1 MAPYNISSVSHHRD
15 EAALTL
21 LAHITETS
29 HGHTSKLSDIEIR
42 VSVLEDGII
51 TRNDITAGTGVIL
64 TEDAAANT
72 LEISIGQDVA
82 PTSNVTFNQITTTS
96 DVIINGDLTVNG
108 GSTYIYSTTKVIA
121 DPLIE
126 LANGN
131 NGNSYDIGFYGT
143 YKSGN
148 TTLYTGLVWDASA
161 SSYKLFKN
169 LTTAP
174 TNNEFTFSNHTVATL
189 EAQITDITNH
199 TINSLNDVDT
209 STNGPNAGQV
219 LAWNGTNWAPADDNN
234 DTYTGGTGIAITTND
249 ISIDFSEF
257 TTDDITEGTTKLFH
271 TSERVD
277 DRVNELLQAGSN
289 IALNYDD
296 NNGTLTID
304 ATDTNTEYTAGTGVI
319 IQNTVISIGQDV
331 GTTSDV
337 IFHTVESPI
346 IFSAVANVNI
356 SKGQIV
362 YISGTAGNGS
372 TPTVALAQANSSNT
386 MPAFGIAAE
395 QATSGNPIKIVTF
408 GTLKGISL
416 PSGITFALG
425 DTLYVSATTAGE
437 YTNAPPTGESNLIQ
451 NIGKLQR
458 HSQPGNSN
466 VIKVGGAGRTN
477 ATPNLNSGNIFY
489 GSTLNKAVPTALT
502 AGNNVTITLD
512 ENATPS
518 TLTISALTDGGSL
531 EGESQHISG
540 SVAHTDTVVDIYN
553 TWESDTQYKG
563 AILTLSDN
571 SYDSATQVYTKTV
584 RAAIKGGTS
593 STGTSKSGHLAM
605 YTSDGTNN
613 DAEEVARFTPDGKFG
628 LGITDPFSKLDIFGE
643 YNTIIRVHRPN
654 NTNVAEKWGIGFST
668 RNDSGT
674 ATTDIRAGIY
684 AKYNGQ
690 LFIANDTSD
699 VNTDPES
706 KYTMWFANNNH
717 TGIGTKSPLAPLH
730 VDKYTST
737 QGHAVIIG
745 DSTSYVDVADYHY
758 PTRAPVFI
766 SGRRTN
772 ADGTKTDNWAG
783 IQFATRNTT
792 GTNWYH
798 GYSTFNDEGDIE
810 HGLSGLGTTRRAS
823 TSVKIGET
831 GTGYIISNSYDETAT
846 NPHIRS
852 FTITSGTK
860 SLSDSKGAY
869 IRGYGVDST
878 ITPGLLQL
886 NAGNTSTGEI
896 IMYTGGNDR
905 VYIKNSGYVGISEDD
920 PQSLLHLTG
929 DSQNWTTSPT
939 IIFESTNT
947 NANVRNWRIGPAD
960 TNFGNFH
967 IAKSATQ
974 GTYPD
979 SDAEAQ
985 IFTID
990 YQGKVGINTKT
1001 PNVQLDIVGGITTGG
1016 QIRLSSAESANPTL
1030 KDTRIVSRH
1039 HDPSEEDIM
1048 LIGCRS
1054 DSGSNVIR
1062 IGGGRGECNTA
1073 TKVLIYT
1080 ADTINEINNDAFVNI
1095 TNNNF
1100 GIDTGSTG
1108 PQRKFHLVNRD
1119 GDSTTCFA
1127 MENIRSNSNTNQ
1139 NTTVIS
1145 FREEIFT
1152 GGVGTTFHESGAI
1165 QFKME
1170 NSNTDTNNGL
1180 QSSLS
1185 LYTYN
1190 DGTFSDNFSL
1200 IGENSDTKGKHRA
1213 RKGTTT
1219 DNECIMYTFRVSNT
1233 GNSGDIWVKL
1243 GTFTAGQSSRI
1254 ILILHGQSSYSGSQG
1269 NISGNCT
1276 ITGQVNNSNTL
1287 EGNFHQ
1293 EGGKKSIL
1301 GVNFTSTN
1309 STTHEIYIQVG
1320 SYSEYGCQVNC
1331 STGTFTHGVVQNVSG
1346 ISANIGSTKKHFNPN
1361 GNIFAEGNVGINC
1374 DNPQTAL
1381 QTNLDITGSYLSYIN
1396 GTSHTFD
1403 SNVNMAA
1410 VHNCPTFGS
1419 GQAAGL
1425 TLVNNDKSNGAPSP
1439 LIAFSAKS
1447 QSNTYNHT
1455 YACIYGIRAAGGADS
1470 NWTRGDIVLA
1480 TGEGTG
1486 PKERLR
1492 VLSDGSIA
1500 AGISSSNGRRFR
1512 VHGSG
1517 DMAQFTCINNTAGGA
1532 QIDLTHERAD
1542 ASPANGDNVGII
1554 NFGGLD
1560 SGGSNPTLYGTIAT
1574 IVDDVA
1580 NKHGH
1585 IIFKTRDGSIYD
1597 ERIRVTHSGTLIIRN
1612 NANGLDSPTTG
1623 YLKES
1628 FIGNHDGTLKMAV
1641 NGASNGSYGSY
1652 QLQSRKG
1659 DSSDPRTIMDINSTQ
1674 KTTFDSYASSD
1685 IITFKNNNNA
1695 SGLTIGYTSNLVS
1708 FDVPSSSRVR
1718 YRHLTSPSTERFSI
1732 EADGDVVIAPS
1743 GTGHF
1748 HIRNATKHYSGTTDI
1763 TFIEHFYRFSTLQ
1776 NIGAS
1781 NIHLKTD
1788 IIHASASGSSAQM
1801 FSFEFKGHEYGASK
1815 PVNANLV
1822 FYNYPPNGGVVNVG
1836 SDGTHNIDVYNSS
1849 DNKIVIRIA
1858 VTDGYY
1864 TAFTVSQL
1872 TTSQQIR
1879 EVIITAS
1886 AHNTSA
1892 THF

>member
-846 NPHIRS
+846 NPHIRN
-852 FTITSGTK
+852 FIITSGTK

-905 VYIKNSGYVGISEDD
+905 VYIKNSGYVGIGTDD
-920 PQSLLHLTG
+920 P
-929 DSQNWTTSPT
+929 
-939 IIFESTNT
+939 
-947 NANVRNWRIGPAD
+947 AV
-960 TNFGNFH
+960 
-967 IAKSATQ
+967 K
-974 GTYPD
+974 
-979 SDAEAQ
+979 
-985 IFTID
+985 
-990 YQGKVGINTKT
+990 
-1001 PNVQLDIVGGITTGG
+1001 LDIVSGIGGTSNIPG
-1016 QIRLSSAESANPTL
+1016 QLRLSSNTADSSL
-1030 KDTRIVSRH
+1030 KDTRIVSMH
-1039 HDPSEEDIM
+1039 YDTSEEDIM

-1054 DSGSNVIR
+1054 DGSSNVIR

-1073 TKVLIYT
+1073 TQVLIYT
-1080 ADTINEINNDAFVNI
+1080 ADTINEVNNDPFVNI

-1100 GIDTGSTG
+1100 GIDTGLTG
-1108 PQRKFHLVNRD
+1108 PQRKLHLVNRD
-1119 GDSTTCFA
+1119 GDLTTCFA

-1152 GGVGTTFHESGAI
+1152 AGVGTTFHESGAI
-1165 QFKME
+1165 QFKMD
-1170 NSNTDTNNGL
+1170 NSNTDTANGL
-1180 QSSLS
+1180 HSSLS
-1185 LYTYN
+1185 LYTYHEGTKDGYFSLN
-1190 DGTFSDNFSL
+1190 GRNLGLGPETPKSRLHINLDMDGTHL
-1200 IGENSDTKGKHRA
+1200 
-1213 RKGTTT
+1213 
-1219 DNECIMYTFRVSNT
+1219 
-1233 GNSGDIWVKL
+1233 
-1243 GTFTAGQSSRI
+1243 
-1254 ILILHGQSSYSGSQG
+1254 
-1269 NISGNCT
+1269 
-1276 ITGQVNNSNTL
+1276 
-1287 EGNFHQ
+1287 
-1293 EGGKKSIL
+1293 
-1301 GVNFTSTN
+1301 
-1309 STTHEIYIQVG
+1309 
-1320 SYSEYGCQVNC
+1320 
-1331 STGTFTHGVVQNVSG
+1331 
-1346 ISANIGSTKKHFNPN
+1346 
-1361 GNIFAEGNVGINC
+1361 
-1374 DNPQTAL
+1374 
-1381 QTNLDITGSYLSYIN
+1381 SYLN
-1396 GTSHTFD
+1396 GTGATFD
-1403 SNVNMAA
+1403 SDVNITV
-1410 VHNCPTFGS
+1410 VHNSSAIGTGT
-1419 GQAAGL
+1419 AAGL
-1425 TLVNNDKSNGAPSP
+1425 KLANNDNTSGAPSP
-1439 LIAFSAKS
+1439 LIAFGAKS
-1447 QSNTYNHT
+1447 ASGTYNHT
-1455 YACIYGIRAAGGADS
+1455 YACIYGIKTAGGADQ
-1470 NWTRGDIVLA
+1470 NWTMGDIVFA
-1480 TGEGTG
+1480 TGTGTG
-1486 PKERLR
+1486 PKERMRLNSIG
-1492 VLSDGSIA
+1492 VLEARAEITNYTNKHSVIAGYGSTDSVSKYSILLNTSGDA
-1500 AGISSSNGRRFR
+1500 LEGSVSSNLKYANGTR
-1512 VHGSG
+1512 SLS
-1517 DMAQFTCINNTAGGA
+1517 NTARSSA
-1532 QIDLTHERAD
+1532 EIKF
-1542 ASPANGDNVGII
+1542 AN
-1554 NFGGLD
+1554 
-1560 SGGSNPTLYGTIAT
+1560 ST
-1574 IVDDVA
+1574 
-1580 NKHGH
+1580 
-1585 IIFKTRDGSIYD
+1585 
-1597 ERIRVTHSGTLIIRN
+1597 
-1612 NANGLDSPTTG
+1612 
-1623 YLKES
+1623 
-1628 FIGNHDGTLKMAV
+1628 
-1641 NGASNGSYGSY
+1641 SNGSKTAMIFTHSQKGSTSMEEAMRIHY
-1652 QLQSRKG
+1652 NGNIGVGENNPSNKLVLRDTGSNFNSSLHPTTVTIISKELSDNAYHSILQLVSVRQSLTVGQHSHGYLGFSTMDDSNNQGMLDAARIAIVNENGVGRNSATALTFWTNPGGTIDTVAPAEQLRISSTGRITMPGLDGKTQVHPDVSYRTSDGELFYKTSSIRYKTNVTNLENFLDKINLLRTVRFTDVNTNEPSFGLIAEETVEIIPEVVFRKQIDGFDEPQIEGISYLNLVPFLIKSIQELNQKIESLQSE
-1659 DSSDPRTIMDINSTQ
+1659 INFLRQ
-1674 KTTFDSYASSD
+1674 
-1685 IITFKNNNNA
+1685 
-1695 SGLTIGYTSNLVS
+1695 
-1708 FDVPSSSRVR
+1708 
-1718 YRHLTSPSTERFSI
+1718 
-1732 EADGDVVIAPS
+1732 
-1743 GTGHF
+1743 
-1748 HIRNATKHYSGTTDI
+1748 
-1763 TFIEHFYRFSTLQ
+1763 
-1776 NIGAS
+1776 
-1781 NIHLKTD
+1781 
-1788 IIHASASGSSAQM
+1788 
-1801 FSFEFKGHEYGASK
+1801 
-1815 PVNANLV
+1815 
-1822 FYNYPPNGGVVNVG
+1822 
-1836 SDGTHNIDVYNSS
+1836 
-1849 DNKIVIRIA
+1849 
-1858 VTDGYY
+1858 
-1864 TAFTVSQL
+1864 
-1872 TTSQQIR
+1872 
-1879 EVIITAS
+1879 
-1886 AHNTSA
+1886 
-1892 THF
+1892 

>member
-1 MAPYNISSVSHHRD
+1 MAPGYTISSTTHHRD

-29 HGHTSKLSDIEIR
+29 HGHTSKLSDLTLRI
-42 VSVLEDGII
+42 SVLEDGII
-51 TRNDITAGTGVIL
+51 TRNDILAGTGVIL
-64 TEDAAANT
+64 TEDSVANT
-72 LEISIGQDVA
+72 VTIQIGQDVA
-82 PTSNVTFNQITTTS
+82 TTSDVTFNQITANS
-96 DVIINGDLTVNG
+96 DVTINGDLTVNG

-148 TTLYTGLVWDASA
+148 TTLYTGLVWDATVN
-161 SSYKLFKN
+161 SYKLFRD
-169 LTTAP
+169 LDTP
-174 TNNEFTFSNHTVATL
+174 PIDNEFTFTSTNYTPATL

-209 STNGPNAGQV
+209 TTNGPNAGQV
-219 LAWNGTNWAPADDNN
+219 LAWDGSNWTPTDDNN
-234 DTYTGGTGIAITTND
+234 DTYTGGPGIAITNND
-249 ISIDFSEF
+249 ISIEFTEF

-277 DRVNELLQAGSN
+277 DRVNDLLQAGTN
-289 IALNYDD
+289 ITLTYDD
-296 NNGTLTID
+296 ANGTLTIT
-304 ATDTNTEYTAGTGVI
+304 ATDTNTEYTAGTGVNI
-319 IQNTVISIGQDV
+319 DQNNVISIGQDV
-331 GTTSDV
+331 ATTSDV

-356 SKGQIV
+356 SKGQVV
-362 YISGTAGNGS
+362 YISGTVGNGS
-372 TPTVALAQANSSNT
+372 TPTVALARADSSST

-395 QATSGNPIKIVTF
+395 TKTNGNPIKIVTF

-425 DTLYVSATTAGE
+425 DTIYVSSTTAGE

-458 HSQPGNSN
+458 VGSGSSS

-489 GSTLNKAVPTALT
+489 GNASNKAVATTLT
-502 AGNNVTITLD
+502 TGSNVSISHDNFNN
-512 ENATPS
+512 
-518 TLTISALTDGGSL
+518 TLTISALTNGGSL
-531 EGESQHISG
+531 EGESQHVSG
-540 SVAHTDTVVDIYN
+540 SIAHADTVVDIYN

-571 SYDSATQVYTKTV
+571 SYDSATQVYTKTA
-584 RAAIKGGTS
+584 RAAIKGGTTI
-593 STGTSKSGHLAM
+593 TGTSTGGYLAIH
-605 YTSDGTNN
+605 TGNGTNN
-613 DAEEVARFTPDGKFG
+613 DVEEVARFTSSGYFG
-628 LGITDPFSKLDIFGE
+628 INNDNPQYKLHVSGLNNTTSARIECGPSANYSFSGNSTSSYSTSFDMDDTAFRIGHNSSSRYLHIQTNSTSRISIKGSGNIGINNENPFCPFDIHGE
-643 YNTIIRVHRPN
+643 SNTPLRVHRPN
-654 NTNVAEKWGIGFST
+654 NTGVASVWGIGFST
-668 RNDSGT
+668 RNDGGVAS
-674 ATTDIRAGIY
+674 TDIRAGVY

-690 LFIANDTSD
+690 LFIANDTSN
-699 VNTDPES
+699 VHTDPES

-717 TGIGTKSPLAPLH
+717 AGMGTKTPLAPLH
-730 VDKYTST
+730 VTKYTST

-745 DSTSYVDVADYHY
+745 DNTSYVNNALYHY
-758 PTRAPVFI
+758 PTLAPFFI

-772 ADGTKTDNWAG
+772 TDGTTTDNWAG
-783 IQFATRNTT
+783 IQFTTRNAT
-792 GTNWYH
+792 GTNWNH
-798 GYSTFNDEGDIE
+798 GYLTFNNEGDIE
-810 HGLSGLGTTRRAS
+810 HGLSGLGTTSAN

-878 ITPGLLQL
+878 ITPGLLQF
-886 NAGNTSTGEI
+886 NAGNTTTGEI

-905 VYIKNSGYVGISEDD
+905 VYIKNGGNVGISEND

-939 IIFESTNT
+939 IIFESTNA

-960 TNFGNFH
+960 TVFGNFH
-967 IAKSATQ
+967 IAQSATQ
-974 GTYPD
+974 GGYPS

-985 IFTID
+985 IFTIN
-990 YQGKVGINTKT
+990 YQGNIGINTKS
-1001 PNVQLDIVGGITTGG
+1001 PNTRLDIVGDVTTGG
-1016 QIRLSSAESANPTL
+1016 QLRLSSAESANPTL

-1054 DSGSNVIR
+1054 DGSSNIIR

-1073 TKVLIYT
+1073 TQVLIYT
-1080 ADTINEINNDAFVNI
+1080 ADTNNEINNDPFINI
-1095 TNNNF
+1095 TNTKF

-1108 PQRKFHLVNRD
+1108 PQRKLHLVNRD
-1119 GDSTTCFA
+1119 GDPTTCFA
-1127 MENIRSNSNTNQ
+1127 MENIRTNSDTNK

-1152 GGVGTTFHESGAI
+1152 AGVGTTFHESGAI

-1180 QSSLS
+1180 HSSLS
-1185 LYTYN
+1185 LYTYHK
-1190 DGTFSDNFSL
+1190 GAMAGHLSL
-1200 IGENSDTKGKHRA
+1200 NGRNLG
-1213 RKGTTT
+1213 
-1219 DNECIMYTFRVSNT
+1219 
-1233 GNSGDIWVKL
+1233 L
-1243 GTFTAGQSSRI
+1243 GTIEPKSR
-1254 ILILHGQSSYSGSQG
+1254 LHT
-1269 NISGNCT
+1269 NIDM
-1276 ITGQVNNSNTL
+1276 
-1287 EGNFHQ
+1287 
-1293 EGGKKSIL
+1293 
-1301 GVNFTSTN
+1301 
-1309 STTHEIYIQVG
+1309 VG
-1320 SYSEYGCQVNC
+1320 S
-1331 STGTFTHGVVQNVSG
+1331 H
-1346 ISANIGSTKKHFNPN
+1346 
-1361 GNIFAEGNVGINC
+1361 
-1374 DNPQTAL
+1374 L
-1381 QTNLDITGSYLSYIN
+1381 SYLN
-1396 GTSHTFD
+1396 GTSQTFD
-1403 SNVNMAA
+1403 SDVNITT
-1410 VHNCPTFGS
+1410 VHNSSALGTGT
-1419 GQAAGL
+1419 AAGL
-1425 TLVNNDKSNGAPSP
+1425 KLANNDNTDGAPSP

-1447 QSNTYNHT
+1447 ASGLFNHT
-1455 YACIYGIRAAGGADS
+1455 YACIYGTKTGGGADA
-1470 NWTRGDIVLA
+1470 NWTKGDIVLA
-1480 TGEGTG
+1480 TGTGTG
-1486 PKERLR
+1486 PKERIR

-1500 AGISSSNGRRFR
+1500 AGISSSNGRRFK

-1517 DMAQFTCINNTAGGA
+1517 DMAQFTCINNSAGGS

-1542 ASPANGDNVGII
+1542 ASPADGDNVGII

-1585 IIFKTRDGSIYD
+1585 IVFKTRDGSVYD
-1597 ERIRVTHSGTLIIRN
+1597 ERLRITNTGTIILRN
-1612 NANGLDSPTTG
+1612 NSNDLDSPTTG

-1628 FIGNHDGTLKMAV
+1628 FIGNHNGTLKMAV
-1641 NGASNGSYGSY
+1641 NGASNGAYGSY

-1674 KTTFDSYASSD
+1674 KTTFNSQASSD
-1685 IITFKNNNNA
+1685 IITFKNNNEA
-1695 SGLTIGYTSNLVS
+1695 SGLTIGYTSNLLS
-1708 FDVPSSSRVR
+1708 FDIPSASRVR
-1718 YRHLTSPSTERFSI
+1718 WRHLTSPSTERFAI
-1732 EADGDVVIAPS
+1732 ETDGDVVVGLGGS
-1743 GTGHF
+1743 GRLQV
-1748 HIRNATKHYSGTTDI
+1748 RNATKYYSGTTDPTHI
-1763 TFIEHFYRFSTLQ
+1763 AHFYRFSTQQ

-1781 NIHLKTD
+1781 YIHLKTD
-1788 IIHASASGSSAQM
+1788 IIHASATGSSAQM

-1815 PVNANLV
+1815 PVNAHLV
-1822 FYNYPPNGGVVNVG
+1822 FYNYPPNGGAVNVG
-1836 SDGTHNIDVYNSS
+1836 SHGTHTCDVYNSS
-1849 DNKIVIRIA
+1849 DNKVVIRIA
-1858 VTDGYY
+1858 VTNGYY
-1864 TAFTVSQL
+1864 TAFTVSQHTTAQQIAEVQITSSAHT
-1872 TTSQQIR
+1872 TTS
-1879 EVIITAS
+1879 
-1886 AHNTSA
+1886 N
-1892 THF
+1892 HF